1 VARTPGWPPR
11 YSTLNPTARTKT
23 RGGQAAEFINSY
35 CRITKASVGG
45 EVGDLID
52 LRPWQRKTLDA
63 LLAERPDGRLK
74 HRAALIGLPRKQGKS
89 ALGSGL
95 ALWGLYLGPAGGEI
109 YSCAGTRDQAR
120 IVFSMA
126 KRMVEL
132 DPELSNITKVYRDAL
147 EYTDTGTVYRVLSR
161 EAGASEGLSPTLC
174 IFDEV
179 HVQQDSEL
187 WDVMQLGAG
196 ARHEPL
202 LIGITTAGS
211 RTDNLG
217 RDSFC
222 YSLYQHGRRVASRE
236 QADPTFY
243 FAWWEPK
250 AGDEADHRDPKVW
263 RESNPGFGDINSE
276 EDFQSTLLRTSESEY
291 RTKRCNQ
298 WVTDSET
305 AIPFG
310 AWKRLADPKRVPD
323 PDVPVVLMTD
333 GSWSGDSTGVLAV
346 TCEERPHMWVVDLWE
361 KPADSIDWRVPISD
375 VEDCIRNTV
384 KSFRCIEADFDPFRW
399 QRSMQIL
406 QDDGVPVV
414 EYPMGSVPR
423 MVTAWKL
430 FYDAVLD
437 GTFTHSGD
445 PRLERHIDNMVLKF
459 DARGARPTKETRF
472 STRHIDLGVCAV
484 AGFDRAI
491 ANATAPPPSAVRV
504 IDLSAYV

>member
-1 VARTPGWPPR
+1 
-11 YSTLNPTARTKT
+11 
-23 RGGQAAEFINSY
+23 
-35 CRITKASVGG
+35 
-45 EVGDLID
+45 
-52 LRPWQRKTLDA
+52 
-63 LLAERPDGRLK
+63 
-74 HRAALIGLPRKQGKS
+74 
-89 ALGSGL
+89 
-95 ALWGLYLGPAGGEI
+95 
-109 YSCAGTRDQAR
+109 
-120 IVFSMA
+120 
-126 KRMVEL
+126 
-132 DPELSNITKVYRDAL
+132 
-147 EYTDTGTVYRVLSR
+147 
-161 EAGASEGLSPTLC
+161 
-174 IFDEV
+174 
-179 HVQQDSEL
+179 
-187 WDVMQLGAG
+187 
-196 ARHEPL
+196 
-202 LIGITTAGS
+202 
-211 RTDNLG
+211 
-217 RDSFC
+217 
-222 YSLYQHGRRVASRE
+222 
-236 QADPTFY
+236 
-243 FAWWEPK
+243 
-250 AGDEADHRDPKVW
+250 VW

-491 ANATAPPPSAVRV
+491 ANATAPPPATVRV